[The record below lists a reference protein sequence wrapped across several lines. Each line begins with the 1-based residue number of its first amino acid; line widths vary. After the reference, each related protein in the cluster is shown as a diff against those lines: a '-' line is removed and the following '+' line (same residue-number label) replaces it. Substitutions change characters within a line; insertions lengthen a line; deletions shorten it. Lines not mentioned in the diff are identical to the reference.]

1 MGRLRLYLCPNCSK
15 YGLVPGPKA
24 SKKYT
29 CRFCNQSVPSAQ
41 VNKKEWEDGDGD
53 VVTTGSI
60 NNLDGNMENKL
71 MDTINIQQNAE
82 EIVKLIPAA
91 TRSMYPED
99 DVQAAIKFCAEHEDW
114 FKK

>member
-29 CRFCNQSVPSAQ
+29 CRFCNKSVPSAQ
-41 VNKKEWEDGDGD
+41 VNTHEWKDGDGD
-53 VVTTGSI
+53 IITKDGIKS
-60 NNLDGNMENKL
+60 LDGEMENTL
-71 MDTINIQQNAE
+71 MNTIAIQENAKD
-82 EIVKLIPAA
+82 IVALIPPA

-99 DVQAAIKFCAEHEDW
+99 DVQAALKFYNEHKEW
-114 FKK
+114 FEQ